1 MKEALL
7 VVTVLLGM
15 ILPRLSIVI
24 PRRLLAEVHW
34 EGRFA
39 HQATRPPR
47 VLSRQ
52 HTAIGASFWLL
63 YALLVLS
70 IDAPIQWH
78 LLTLALGGGLG
89 LGAWIDYQTGL
100 LPFRISLAL
109 GVVGFLYQSIEAPE
123 YLALHGWT
131 AIAVFA
137 SLTALNQVAWR
148 VKRITVLGGGDVVL
162 LTCLATVIPYT
173 GLLFALWIASL
184 TGWIEAKIRGIRM
197 IRFGPHLAYAILSY
211 WVGAFMLG

>member
-7 VVTVLLGM
+7 FVTILLGM
-15 ILPRLSIVI
+15 LLPRLSVQI
-24 PRRLLAEVHW
+24 PRRLLAEAQW

-39 HQATRPPR
+39 RQATRPPR
-47 VLSRQ
+47 ALSRQ
-52 HTAIGASFWLL
+52 HTAIGAGLWLV

-78 LLTLALGGGLG
+78 LLTLALGSGLG
-89 LGAWIDYQTGL
+89 LGAWIDHKTGL
-100 LPFRISLAL
+100 LPFQVSLAL
-109 GVVGFLYQSIEAPE
+109 GAVGFLYQSIEAPE

-148 VKRITVLGGGDVVL
+148 VKRTAVLGGGDVVL

-173 GLLFALWIASL
+173 GLLLALWIASL
-184 TGWIEAKIRGIRM
+184 TGWIEAKLRGIRM
-197 IRFGPHLAYAILSY
+197 IRFGPHLACAILSY
-211 WVGAFMLG
+211 WIGAFMLG